1 MEQEIISFYQ
11 YLISKKGKEVHLS
24 NDLCFKYAMQNQ
36 ELASLVLNTLGF
48 IVKPQ
53 DITIRSEIGA
63 GIHIRCTG
71 EHRFDME
78 ILDFQSQT
86 TYDFELQNYN
96 ENISFKMTIKLLER
110 IISDFDIKKNEVKD
124 INELPVTHLIVLD
137 NYTKNSNHNYEE
149 IAIMKRIEDK
159 CREYYKGKIMI
170 HHLQSN
176 VKNDKMK
183 LGKERF
189 ERYKKFLKCFD
200 KDAEELQKDGDLLM
214 RMLGKQVEAFNS
226 DEVKRREAFEAEW
239 KQINERW
246 VKAQNEKEL
255 QAQKE
260 LLSQKDAQLSQK
272 DEQLMN
278 QQEQLSQKDEQ
289 IINQQEQLSQ
299 KDEQLLN
306 QQEKI
311 VSYAKLLKSLGKTT
325 LEIKEATGLTAD
337 EIEKM

>member
-1 MEQEIISFYQ
+1 
-11 YLISKKGKEVHLS
+11 
-24 NDLCFKYAMQNQ
+24 MQNQ
-36 ELASLVLNTLGF
+36 EVASVVLDTLGF

-53 DITIRSEIGA
+53 DITIRSEIGT

-78 ILDFQSQT
+78 IIDFQSQT

-149 IAIMKRIEDK
+149 IAIMKKIEDK
-159 CREYYKGKIMI
+159 CREYYKGRIMI

-200 KDAEELQKDGDLLM
+200 KNAEELQKDGDLLM

-255 QAQKE
+255 QTQKE
-260 LLSQKDAQLSQK
+260 LLSQKDAQLF
-272 DEQLMN
+272 
-278 QQEQLSQKDEQ
+278 QKDEQ
-289 IINQQEQLSQ
+289 IMNQQS
-299 KDEQLLN
+299 QLLN

-311 VSYAKLLKSLGKTT
+311 VSLVKLLKPVGKTI
-325 LEIKEATGLTAD
+325 LEIKEATGLTTD
-337 EIEKM
+337 EIEKI

>member
-1 MEQEIISFYQ
+1 
-11 YLISKKGKEVHLS
+11 
-24 NDLCFKYAMQNQ
+24 MQNQ
-36 ELASLVLNTLGF
+36 EVASVVLDTLGF

-53 DITIRSEIGA
+53 DITIRSEIGT
-63 GIHIRCTG
+63 GIHIRCMG

-78 ILDFQSQT
+78 IIDPQSQT

-149 IAIMKRIEDK
+149 IAIMKKIEDK
-159 CREYYKGKIMI
+159 CREYYKGRIMI

-183 LGKERF
+183 LGKVRF

-200 KDAEELQKDGDLLM
+200 KNAEELKKDSDLLM
-214 RMLGKQVEAFNS
+214 KMLGKQVETFNS
-226 DEVKRREAFEAEW
+226 DEERKRQAFEAEW

-246 VKAQNEKEL
+246 VKAQNEREL

-260 LLSQKDAQLSQK
+260 LLSQKDAQLF
-272 DEQLMN
+272 
-278 QQEQLSQKDEQ
+278 QKDEQ
-289 IINQQEQLSQ
+289 IM
-299 KDEQLLN
+299 N

-311 VSYAKLLKSLGKTT
+311 TSYAKLLKSLGKTI
-325 LEIKEATGLTAD
+325 LEIKEATGLTTD
-337 EIEKM
+337 EIEKI

>member
-1 MEQEIISFYQ
+1 
-11 YLISKKGKEVHLS
+11 
-24 NDLCFKYAMQNQ
+24 MQNQ

-48 IVKPQ
+48 IVKLQ

-78 ILDFQSQT
+78 IIDPQSQT

-137 NYTKNSNHNYEE
+137 NYTRNSNHNYEE
-149 IAIMKRIEDK
+149 IAIMKKIEDK
-159 CREYYKGKIMI
+159 CREYYKGRIMI

-183 LGKERF
+183 LGKVRF

-200 KDAEELQKDGDLLM
+200 KNAEELKKDSDLLM
-214 RMLGKQVEAFNS
+214 KMLGKQVEAFNS

-260 LLSQKDAQLSQK
+260 LLSQKDEQIINQQEQLSQK
-272 DEQLMN
+272 DAQLFQKDEQIMN

-289 IINQQEQLSQ
+289 IINQQE
-299 KDEQLLN
+299 
-306 QQEKI
+306 KI
-311 VSYAKLLKSLGKTT
+311 TSYAKLLKSLGKTT
-325 LEIKEATGLTAD
+325 LEIKEATGLTTD

>member
-1 MEQEIISFYQ
+1 MEQEKITFHE
-11 YLISKKGKEVHLS
+11 YLLTKKGKEVHLS
-24 NDLCFKYAMQNQ
+24 SDLCFKYAMQNQ
-36 ELASLVLNTLGF
+36 EVASLVLNTLGF
-48 IVKPQ
+48 TVRPE
-53 DITIRSEIGA
+53 DITIRSEIGT

-86 TYDFELQNYN
+86 TYDFELQNYK

-124 INELPVTHLIVLD
+124 IDDLPITHLIVLD
-137 NYTKNSNHNYEE
+137 NYTKNLNYNYEE
-149 IAIMKRIEDK
+149 IAIMKKLEDTF
-159 CREYYKGKIMI
+159 REYYKGKIMI

-176 VKNDKMK
+176 IKNDKMN

-200 KDAEELQKDGDLLM
+200 KDSEELQKDGDLLM

-226 DEVKRREAFEAEW
+226 DEERRRQVFEAEW

-255 QAQKE
+255 QAQKAE
-260 LLSQKDAQLSQK
+260 NESLKDLSLK
-272 DEQLMN
+272 
-278 QQEQLSQKDEQ
+278 QQEQ
-289 IINQQEQLSQ
+289 IT
-299 KDEQLLN
+299 N
-306 QQEKI
+306 QQEKLI
-311 VSYAKLLKSLGKTT
+311 ASAKLLKSLGKTT
-325 LEIKEATGLTAD
+325 LEIEEATGLSAD
-337 EIEKM
+337 EIEKL

>member
-11 YLISKKGKEVHLS
+11 YLISKKGKEFHLS

-149 IAIMKRIEDK
+149 IAIMKKIEDK
-159 CREYYKGKIMI
+159 CREYYKGRIMI

-183 LGKERF
+183 LGKVRF

-200 KDAEELQKDGDLLM
+200 KNAEELQKDGDLLM

-260 LLSQKDAQLSQK
+260 LLSQKDEQIINQQ
-272 DEQLMN
+272 EQLLN
-278 QQEQLSQKDEQ
+278 QQEQLSQKDE
-289 IINQQEQLSQ
+289 E
-299 KDEQLLN
+299 LLN

-311 VSYAKLLKSLGKTT
+311 VSLVKLLKSLGKTT
-325 LEIKEATGLTAD
+325 LEIKEATGLTTD

>member
-11 YLISKKGKEVHLS
+11 YLVSKKGKEVHLK
-24 NDLCFKYAMQNQ
+24 NDLCFKYAMQDQ
-36 ELASLVLNTLGF
+36 KVASLVLNTLGF
-48 IVKPQ
+48 IVKPE
-53 DITIRSEIGA
+53 DITIRSEIGT

-86 TYDFELQNYN
+86 SYDFELQNYN

-110 IISDFDIKKNEVKD
+110 IISDFDIKKNEIKD

-137 NYTKNSNHNYEE
+137 NYTKNSNYNYEE
-149 IAIMKRIEDK
+149 IAIMKKIEDK

-189 ERYKKFLKCFD
+189 DRYKKFLKCFD
-200 KDAEELQKDGDLLM
+200 KDAKELQKDGDLLM

-239 KQINERW
+239 NQINERW

-260 LLSQKDAQLSQK
+260 LLSQKDAQLF
-272 DEQLMN
+272 
-278 QQEQLSQKDEQ
+278 QKDEQ
-289 IINQQEQLSQ
+289 IANQQS
-299 KDEQLLN
+299 QLLN

-325 LEIKEATGLTAD
+325 LEIKEATGLSSD
-337 EIEKM
+337 EIEKMQ

>member
-1 MEQEIISFYQ
+1 MEQEKITFHE
-11 YLISKKGKEVHLS
+11 YLLTKRGKEVHLK

-36 ELASLVLNTLGF
+36 EVASVVLDTLGF

-53 DITIRSEIGA
+53 DITIRSEIGT
-63 GIHIRCTG
+63 GIHIRCMG

-78 ILDFQSQT
+78 IIDPQSQT

-149 IAIMKRIEDK
+149 IAIMKKIEDK
-159 CREYYKGKIMI
+159 CREYYKGRIMI

-183 LGKERF
+183 LGKVRF

-200 KDAEELQKDGDLLM
+200 KNAEELQKDGDLLM

-260 LLSQKDAQLSQK
+260 LLSQKD
-272 DEQLMN
+272 EQIIN

-289 IINQQEQLSQ
+289 IINQQE
-299 KDEQLLN
+299 
-306 QQEKI
+306 KI
-311 VSYAKLLKSLGKTT
+311 TSYAKLLKSLGKTP
-325 LEIKEATGLTAD
+325 LEIKEATGLTTD

>member
-1 MEQEIISFYQ
+1 MVQEKITFHE
-11 YLISKKGKEVHLS
+11 YLLTKRGKEVHLS

-78 ILDFQSQT
+78 IIDPQSQT

-149 IAIMKRIEDK
+149 IAIMKKIEDK
-159 CREYYKGKIMI
+159 CREYYKGRIMI

-183 LGKERF
+183 LGKVRF

-200 KDAEELQKDGDLLM
+200 KNAEELKKDSDLLM
-214 RMLGKQVEAFNS
+214 KMLGKQVEAFNS
-226 DEVKRREAFEAEW
+226 DEERKRQAFEAEW

-255 QAQKE
+255 QTQKE
-260 LLSQKDAQLSQK
+260 LLSQKDAQLF
-272 DEQLMN
+272 
-278 QQEQLSQKDEQ
+278 QKDEQ
-289 IINQQEQLSQ
+289 IMNQQS
-299 KDEQLLN
+299 QLLN

-311 VSYAKLLKSLGKTT
+311 VSLVKLLKSLGKTP
-325 LEIKEATGLTAD
+325 LEIKEATGLTTD

>member
-1 MEQEIISFYQ
+1 MEQEKITLHE
-11 YLISKKGKEVHLS
+11 YLLSKKGKEVHLS

-78 ILDFQSQT
+78 ILDFQIQT

-149 IAIMKRIEDK
+149 IAIMKKIEDK
-159 CREYYKGKIMI
+159 CREYYTGRIMI

-183 LGKERF
+183 LGKVRF

-200 KDAEELQKDGDLLM
+200 KNAEELQKDGDLLM

-226 DEVKRREAFEAEW
+226 DEERKRQAFEAEW

-255 QAQKE
+255 QTQKE
-260 LLSQKDAQLSQK
+260 LLSQKDAQLF
-272 DEQLMN
+272 
-278 QQEQLSQKDEQ
+278 QKDEQ
-289 IINQQEQLSQ
+289 IMNQQS
-299 KDEQLLN
+299 QLLN

-311 VSYAKLLKSLGKTT
+311 VSLVKLLKSLGKTP
-325 LEIKEATGLTAD
+325 LEIKEATGLTTD

>member
-11 YLISKKGKEVHLS
+11 YLISKKGKEVHLK

-36 ELASLVLNTLGF
+36 EVASVGLYTLGF

-53 DITIRSEIGA
+53 DITIRSEIGT

-78 ILDFQSQT
+78 IIDSQSQT

-96 ENISFKMTIKLLER
+96 ENISFKMTIKLLKR

-137 NYTKNSNHNYEE
+137 NYTRNSNHNYEE
-149 IAIMKRIEDK
+149 IAIMKKIEDK
-159 CREYYKGKIMI
+159 CREYYKGRIMI

-183 LGKERF
+183 LGKVRF

-200 KDAEELQKDGDLLM
+200 KNAEELQKDGDLLM
-214 RMLGKQVEAFNS
+214 KMLGKQVEAFNS
-226 DEVKRREAFEAEW
+226 DEERKRQAFEAEW

-255 QAQKE
+255 QTQKE
-260 LLSQKDAQLSQK
+260 LLSQKDAQLF
-272 DEQLMN
+272 
-278 QQEQLSQKDEQ
+278 QKDEQ
-289 IINQQEQLSQ
+289 IMNQQS
-299 KDEQLLN
+299 QLLN

-311 VSYAKLLKSLGKTT
+311 VSLVKLLKSLGKTP
-325 LEIKEATGLTAD
+325 LEIKEATGLTTD